1 MAKLNFKNAARNNKN
16 LKYGGYMTIVM
27 IFAVIAMIVVN
38 LLFEQLRLKVDLTPE
53 QLYTIGAKSKIILED
68 LDEDVTITG
77 LYVTG
82 RETTEAVTLIEDY
95 IKNSKHI
102 SYKQVDPYTNPDF
115 VAKYKEDTETI
126 AANSLIVENNETGK
140 FKIVSQNDLYE
151 YQQTQSSDFYDTSYE
166 ITAFRAEEA
175 LTSAIQYVTN
185 TNTPVLYTLTG
196 HGESALASGMTS
208 MLKKANFDLKE
219 FNFMNSAQK
228 LEANNYTVLLI
239 NNPMQDISDYEL
251 QDLENYLEAG
261 GNLLLNLS
269 VNYPEG
275 LKNFTALL
283 ERYGVAVEHGSL
295 VESDP
300 NYYYYYSNLL
310 IPELGDS
317 DVLEGIS
324 ANTVAVLTPIAIKQ
338 LPNRNAATEIT
349 ELLTTS
355 DHAIIK
361 KNPESKD
368 LDFEEGD
375 EQGKFD
381 LGLMI
386 NEAVSKDGKL
396 YYTKFALFSS
406 SYMFDSDVGYMT
418 AGNYNLF
425 LNTLNTL
432 QTEVDTLYIDPKE
445 YVSTDVVISAGQLV
459 IWSAVFVIAI
469 PLGVLIA
476 GLVIWSRRK
485 RL

>member
-1 MAKLNFKNAARNNKN
+1 MAKLNYKNAVRGNKN
-16 LKYGGYMTIVM
+16 LKYGGYMTIIM

-38 LLFEQLRLKVDLTPE
+38 LLFQQLHFKVDLTQE
-53 QLYTIGAKSKIILED
+53 QLYTIGAKTKIILDD
-68 LDEDVTITG
+68 LDQDVTITG

-95 IKNSKHI
+95 TKNSSHI
-102 SYKQVDPYTNPDF
+102 SYKQVDPYTNPDY

-126 AANSLIVENNETGK
+126 AANSLIVENVETGK
-140 FKIVSQNDLYE
+140 FKIVAQNDLYQYE
-151 YQQTQSSDFYDTSYE
+151 QTTGSNGYSTNYE

-185 TNTPVLYTLTG
+185 ANTPILYTLTG
-196 HGESALASGMTS
+196 HGESALASGMST
-208 MLKKANFDLKE
+208 MLKKANFDIQS
-219 FNFMNSAQK
+219 FNFMNPDQK

-251 QDLENYLEAG
+251 EDLENYLEAG
-261 GNLLLNLS
+261 GALMLNLS
-269 VNYPEG
+269 VNYPG
-275 LKNFTALL
+275 LANFDALM
-283 ERYGVAVEHGSL
+283 ERYGVQVEKGSL

-310 IPELGDS
+310 IPELGSHDILK
-317 DVLEGIS
+317 DIG
-324 ANTVAVLTPIAIKQ
+324 ANTVAVLTPIAITQ
-338 LPNRNAATEIT
+338 RENRNSATEIT

-355 DHAIIK
+355 DHAIVK
-361 KNPESKD
+361 KNAESKD
-368 LDFEEGD
+368 LDYEEGD
-375 EQGKFD
+375 LQGKFD
-381 LGLMI
+381 LGLLI

-396 YYTKFALFSS
+396 YYTKFALFGS

-445 YVSTDVVISAGQLV
+445 YVSTDMMVSAGQRV
-459 IWSAVFVIAI
+459 VWSGVFVVAI
-469 PLGVLIA
+469 PLGVLII
-476 GLVIWSRRK
+476 GLVVWSRRK